1 VLAQASRRFRPLT
14 KIFEGYPMTRDHSAV
29 VHDLN
34 AFRQRET
41 SAAGGAAQTPQPA
54 EQPQH
59 LDALS
64 VLARASSARLAD
76 PAQEQER
83 IMLIASALA
92 AGRGASHALH
102 AWLTQLLSEHRGS
115 HSAFDFVTTSD
126 ELRAAL
132 RHFEQAVQ
140 QTAVRLNALIP
151 IEHRSAE

>member
-1 VLAQASRRFRPLT
+1 
-14 KIFEGYPMTRDHSAV
+14 MTREHSAV

-41 SAAGGAAQTPQPA
+41 LAAGGASQTSQPQ
-54 EQPQH
+54 QPQH

-83 IMLIASALA
+83 IMLISSALA

-102 AWLTQLLSEHRGS
+102 AWLTQLVSEHRGS

-151 IEHRSAE
+151 IEDRSAE

>member
-1 VLAQASRRFRPLT
+1 MPREQ
-14 KIFEGYPMTRDHSAV
+14 SAV
-29 VHDLN
+29 VHDLH
-34 AFRQRET
+34 AFRQREA
-41 SAAGGAAQTPQPA
+41 SAAGGASHTSQPS
-54 EQPQH
+54 EQSQH
-59 LDALS
+59 FDPFS

-92 AGRGASHALH
+92 AGRVASHALDT
-102 AWLTQLLSEHRGS
+102 WLTQLLSEHRGS

-132 RHFEQAVQ
+132 VHFGQAVQ

-151 IEHRSAE
+151 IDDRSG